1 MNDCAGCS
9 SPHGRKALEDL
20 LEGWPGR
27 LRAGCRRQSFHQSF
41 DRYPAHS
48 LDDKW
53 RNRVRS
59 SAKIIGDSPTRVVSR
74 RLIVHFEHQPIVAL
88 LPLHRAVDRLLQGS
102 QVKPGDSLQI
112 GDHDANNSAL
122 IQHTETLAQKSEP
135 SGSVKM

>member
-1 MNDCAGCS
+1 MNFTGLAKNSNGECVVIVFAEETMNDCAGCS

-27 LRAGCRRQSFHQSF
+27 LRAGCRRQSFPQSF

-74 RLIVHFEHQPIVAL
+74 RLIVHFE
-88 LPLHRAVDRLLQGS
+88 
-102 QVKPGDSLQI
+102 
-112 GDHDANNSAL
+112 
-122 IQHTETLAQKSEP
+122 
-135 SGSVKM
+135 